1 MSGEIEQL
9 GYNLLDNIIGC
20 YMYGSTVYGT
30 DREDSDVD
38 FIVVDRDQLQP
49 EKKKTEGVVDLNF
62 YSEEKFKQ
70 MLEEHDIA
78 ALECMFLPSKFVSVN
93 KIAMPELN
101 LPKLRASIS
110 RTASNSFVKCKK
122 KLIVE
127 HDYYIGKKSL
137 WHSLRILMFGIQI
150 AQHGR
155 IVDYSEANSLW
166 PEIVL
171 CDKNDWEHYKFKYK
185 GLHNQL
191 STEFRKLAP
200 KE

>member
-1 MSGEIEQL
+1 MKSS
-9 GYNLLDNIIGC
+9 DNILGH
-20 YMYGSTVYGT
+20 YMYGSVVYGT
-30 DREDSDVD
+30 NGEKSDTDYIIVDSDQIIPERKEQTPSKD
-38 FIVVDRDQLQP
+38 FTI
-49 EKKKTEGVVDLNF
+49 

-70 MLEEHDIA
+70 MLDEHDIA
-78 ALECMFLPSKFVSVN
+78 ALECMFLPEKLVSVN
-93 KIAMPELN
+93 KFTMPEIS

-150 AQHGR
+150 AKHGK

-166 PEIVL
+166 SEIVL
-171 CDKNDWEHYKFKYK
+171 CDKNDWNYYKDKYK
-185 GLHNQL
+185 QLHNQL